1 VSGETRSLEKE
12 ERMSSK
18 RTFSGALGLVFL
30 AAALWSGSA
39 MAAGPTPA
47 AVNADGLRWQAMA
60 DFYKHR
66 QSPTPAGIKADG
78 LRWQAIARF
87 YGQRQSPTPAGI
99 KADGLRWRA
108 IARFYEQQQRPTPE
122 AIRADGLR
130 WQAIARAY
138 GVHTVTTPS
147 QSSSGSGFDFGAA
160 GIGALAALGL
170 AVIASALMVIAR
182 RIRRTKLAV

>member
-1 VSGETRSLEKE
+1 
-12 ERMSSK
+12 MSSK

-39 MAAGPTPA
+39 MAAGPRPA
-47 AVNADGLRWQAMA
+47 A
-60 DFYKHR
+60 
-66 QSPTPAGIKADG
+66 IKADG
-78 LRWQAIARF
+78 LRWQ
-87 YGQRQSPTPAGI
+87 
-99 KADGLRWRA
+99 A

-130 WQAIARAY
+130 WQAIARTY

-170 AVIASALMVIAR
+170 AVLASGLMVMAR
-182 RIRRTKLAV
+182 RIRRRKLAV

>member
-1 VSGETRSLEKE
+1 
-12 ERMSSK
+12 MSSK
-18 RTFSGALGLVFL
+18 RTFSAAFGLVFI

-47 AVNADGLRWQAMA
+47 AIRADGVRWQAIA
-60 DFYKHR
+60 DFYKHL
-66 QSPTPAGIKADG
+66 QSPTPAGIKANG
-78 LRWQAIARF
+78 LRWQ
-87 YGQRQSPTPAGI
+87 
-99 KADGLRWRA
+99 A

-130 WQAIARAY
+130 WQAIARTH

-160 GIGALAALGL
+160 AIGALAALGL
-170 AVIASALMVIAR
+170 AVLASGLMVTAR
-182 RIRRTKLAV
+182 RIRRRKVAV

>member
-1 VSGETRSLEKE
+1 
-12 ERMSSK
+12 MSSK
-18 RTFSGALGLVFL
+18 RTFSGAFGLVFL

-47 AVNADGLRWQAMA
+47 AIKADGLRWQAMA

-87 YGQRQSPTPAGI
+87 YEQQQSPTPAGI
-99 KADGLRWRA
+99 KADGLRW
-108 IARFYEQQQRPTPE
+108 
-122 AIRADGLR
+122 
-130 WQAIARAY
+130 QAIARTY
-138 GVHTVTTPS
+138 GVHTVTTS
-147 QSSSGSGFDFGAA
+147 SRSSGSGFDFGAA

-170 AVIASALMVIAR
+170 AVIASGLMVMVR
-182 RIRRTKLAV
+182 RIRRTKLAA

>member
-1 VSGETRSLEKE
+1 
-12 ERMSSK
+12 MSSK
-18 RTFSGALGLVFL
+18 TTFSGALGLVFL

-47 AVNADGLRWQAMA
+47 AIRADGLRWQAMA
-60 DFYKHR
+60 GFYK
-66 QSPTPAGIKADG
+66 Q
-78 LRWQAIARF
+78 L
-87 YGQRQSPTPAGI
+87 
-99 KADGLRWRA
+99 
-108 IARFYEQQQRPTPE
+108 QRPTPA
-122 AIRADGLR
+122 AIKADGLR

-170 AVIASALMVIAR
+170 AVASGLIVMAR
-182 RIRRTKLAV
+182 HSRRT

>member
-1 VSGETRSLEKE
+1 
-12 ERMSSK
+12 MSFK

-39 MAAGPTPA
+39 MAARPTPA
-47 AVNADGLRWQAMA
+47 AIKADGLRWQAMA
-60 DFYKHR
+60 DFYK
-66 QSPTPAGIKADG
+66 QQQTPTPA
-78 LRWQAIARF
+78 
-87 YGQRQSPTPAGI
+87 
-99 KADGLRWRA
+99 
-108 IARFYEQQQRPTPE
+108 

-170 AVIASALMVIAR
+170 AVIASGLIVMAR
-182 RIRRTKLAV
+182 HSRRTNLAV

>member
-1 VSGETRSLEKE
+1 
-12 ERMSSK
+12 MSSK

-47 AVNADGLRWQAMA
+47 
-60 DFYKHR
+60 
-66 QSPTPAGIKADG
+66 GIKADG
-78 LRWQAIARF
+78 LR
-87 YGQRQSPTPAGI
+87 GQ
-99 KADGLRWRA
+99 A

-130 WQAIARAY
+130 WQAIARTY
-138 GVHTVTTPS
+138 GVHTVTTPL

-170 AVIASALMVIAR
+170 AVLASGLMVMAQ
-182 RIRRTKLAV
+182 RIRRRKLAG

>member
-1 VSGETRSLEKE
+1 
-12 ERMSSK
+12 MSSK
-18 RTFSGALGLVFL
+18 RTFRGALGLVFL

-47 AVNADGLRWQAMA
+47 A
-60 DFYKHR
+60 
-66 QSPTPAGIKADG
+66 IKADG
-78 LRWQAIARF
+78 LRWQ
-87 YGQRQSPTPAGI
+87 
-99 KADGLRWRA
+99 A

-130 WQAIARAY
+130 WQAIARTY

-147 QSSSGSGFDFGAA
+147 QSSSGSGFGFGAA

-170 AVIASALMVIAR
+170 AVLASGLMVMAR
-182 RIRRTKLAV
+182 RIRRRKLAV